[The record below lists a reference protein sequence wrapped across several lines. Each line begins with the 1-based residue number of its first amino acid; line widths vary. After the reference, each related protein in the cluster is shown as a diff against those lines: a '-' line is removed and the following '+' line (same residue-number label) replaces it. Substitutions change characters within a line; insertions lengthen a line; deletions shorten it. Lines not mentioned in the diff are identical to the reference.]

1 MTDAQLFGI
10 ANTVPL
16 LGWLALALAP
26 LRRSLLVAT
35 ARVVAVVLAVAYLI
49 LLGVRIATAPGG
61 FDPASF
67 STLGGL
73 ARAFSNP
80 GVMLVGWVHYL
91 AFDLWTGAWEA
102 EEAHRRGV
110 PHWLLLPCLFL
121 TFMVGPVGLVA
132 FLLARAPFRQRRL
145 VTT

>member
-1 MTDAQLFGI
+1 MSDDALFRI
-10 ANTVPL
+10 ANTLPL
-16 LGWLALALAP
+16 LGWVALLLAP
-26 LRRSLLVAT
+26 LKREALIAA
-35 ARVVAVVLAVAYLI
+35 ARVVAAVLAVGYLV
-49 LLGVRIATAPGG
+49 LLSWRLASAPGG
-61 FDPASF
+61 FDAASF

-110 PHWLLLPCLFL
+110 PHWALIPCLAL
-121 TFMVGPVGLVA
+121 TFLVGPVGLVA
-132 FLLARAPFRQRRL
+132 FLLMRAGFRRRRA